1 MIPYGLQD
9 INQADIDAVVDV
21 LKSDYLTQ
29 GLQLPK
35 FENAVSNYTHSE
47 YSIAVNSA
55 TSALHIAC
63 LSLGL
68 GENDLVWTVPNTFVA
83 SANCA
88 LYCGAQVDF
97 VDIDFQTLNI
107 SIDKL
112 KEKLANAK
120 LKNMLPKILIP
131 VHFGG
136 QSCNMKEIYAL
147 SKKYG
152 FNIIEDA
159 SHAVGGKYL
168 NRPIGGCQFSDITV
182 FSFHPVKIIT
192 TAEGGIALTNSKQL
206 ATKMQLLRSHG
217 ITRDKNLMQKPNDKD
232 WYYEQIDLGF
242 NYRMNDIQAA
252 LGVSQMKR
260 LDEFV
265 SKRNKL
271 RDRYD
276 SLLESLPVTTTN
288 IDSDCYSACHLY
300 TIKLELEKITKT
312 HGQVFTE
319 LKLNNI
325 GVNIHYIPVH
335 LHPYYEKKGF
345 GIGDYPS
352 SEKYYNCAITLPMF
366 FTLDDEQQDMV
377 VNTLKKIIY

>member
-35 FENAVSNYTHSE
+35 FENAVSNYTHSK

-97 VDIDFQTLNI
+97 VDIDFKTLNI

-112 KEKLANAK
+112 KEKLVNAK
-120 LKNMLPKILIP
+120 LKNRLPKILIP

-136 QSCNMKEIYAL
+136 QSCNMKEIYVL

-192 TAEGGIALTNSKQL
+192 TAEGGIALTNSKHL

-217 ITRDKNLMQKPNDKD
+217 ITRDKNLMQNPNDKD

-271 RDRYD
+271 KDRYD
-276 SLLESLPVTTTN
+276 SLLKSLPVTTTH

-345 GIGDYPS
+345 EIGDYPN

-366 FTLDDEQQDMV
+366 FTLDDEQQDIV
-377 VNTLKKIIY
+377 VNSLKKIIC